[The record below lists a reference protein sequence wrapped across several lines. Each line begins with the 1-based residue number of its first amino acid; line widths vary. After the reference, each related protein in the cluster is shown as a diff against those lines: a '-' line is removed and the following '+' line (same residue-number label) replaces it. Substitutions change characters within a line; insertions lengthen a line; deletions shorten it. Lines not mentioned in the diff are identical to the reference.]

1 MKAICPHCGGHYE
14 VDEPGSYECP
24 QCNHTFTV
32 EVPKKRIVVMRKTIS
47 STPAPPPAPAPT
59 KKSKLGLL
67 FLLFALVV
75 GIIGGSVAF
84 FHIQGMRETRRL
96 NIVKQASRVHY
107 VASEALNDFK
117 RLGYRSQYEFQE
129 AYDVIQHR
137 ITQQLGLP
145 DLYQKEVRPIV
156 AQVCGILPRY
166 REELS
171 SSTGEAWACFS
182 VRAYGGR
189 GGGEV
194 GPTIDVTPYIQKGQK
209 IANTIIKPMRNKIEQ
224 QFADVLKDCETV
236 IRNNS
241 N

>member
-1 MKAICPHCGGHYE
+1 MKATCPYCGGHYE
-14 VDEPGSYECP
+14 VDEPGEYACP
-24 QCNHTFTV
+24 QCNRTFIV
-32 EVPKKRIVVMRKTIS
+32 EVPKKRVVVMRRSAS
-47 STPAPPPAPAPT
+47 STPTPSSVPVST
-59 KKSKLGLL
+59 KKGKLGFV
-67 FLLFALVV
+67 FLLFALVI

-84 FHIQGMRETRRL
+84 FHIQGICETRRL
-96 NIVKQASRVHY
+96 NTVKQASRVHY
-107 VASEALNDFK
+107 VASEALHDFK

-145 DLYQKEVRPIV
+145 ELYQKEVRPIV
-156 AQVCGILPRY
+156 AQVCGILPRF

-224 QFADVLKDCETV
+224 QFADVLKDCETI